1 MLEIFIKGGPLMYPI
16 LACSVLALAIFLER
30 FWTYLRVSKGLHL
43 LVRDVEGLVL
53 KERIDEAIIVCQRSG
68 TPLARILIAAL
79 RNAGKPREQLKVAV
93 EEVGAREAPPL
104 ERYLGLL
111 GIIASIAPLLGLLG
125 TVFGMIEA
133 FNVIALQGHGTPAT
147 LGGGISQALITTA
160 AGLTVAI
167 PILLAHKYLSSRADR
182 MLLDMEEYSLHVVDL
197 LGR

>member
-1 MLEIFIKGGPLMYPI
+1 MLEIFLKGGPLMYPI

-30 FWTYLRVSKGLHL
+30 LWTYLRVGNGLHL

-79 RNAGKPREQLKVAV
+79 RNAGKPRVELKVAV
-93 EEVGAREAPPL
+93 EEVGAREAAPL

-111 GIIASIAPLLGLLG
+111 GTIASISPLLGLLG

-160 AGLTVAI
+160 AGLAVAI

-182 MLLDMEEYSLHVVDL
+182 MLLEMEEYSLHVVDL

>member
-147 LGGGISQALITTA
+147 LGGGISEALITTA

>member
-1 MLEIFIKGGPLMYPI
+1 MLEIFVKGGPLMYPI

-30 FWTYLRVSKGLHL
+30 VWTYFRVNSGIHV

-93 EEVGAREAPPL
+93 EEVGAREAAPL

-111 GIIASIAPLLGLLG
+111 GTIASISPLLGLLG

-133 FNVIALQGHGTPAT
+133 FNVIALQGHGTPAS

-160 AGLTVAI
+160 AGLAVAI

-182 MLLDMEEYSLHVVDL
+182 MLLEMEEYSLHVVDL